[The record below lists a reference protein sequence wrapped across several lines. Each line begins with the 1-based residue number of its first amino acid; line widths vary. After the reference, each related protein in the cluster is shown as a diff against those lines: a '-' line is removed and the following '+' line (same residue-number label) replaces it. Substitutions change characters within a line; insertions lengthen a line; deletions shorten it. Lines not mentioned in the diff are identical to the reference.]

1 MEDLYSHLVTLKL
14 EIRQKKFR
22 CHVRLYNIIVYFY
35 SADGDNCSDT
45 MNSRICPLFLVLI
58 DIVQEL
64 LVNSNLNHEVGTTP
78 ITYHRTI

>member
-14 EIRQKKFR
+14 EIWQKKFR

-64 LVNSNLNHEVGTTP
+64 LVNSNLNYEVGTTP